1 MPYSISPAVLVTEQD
16 LTNVVPAVATTAGA
30 YAGAFSWGP
39 ALEVRTVASEKE
51 LSEEFFKPN
60 DTTAVSFFSAANF
73 LAYGTN
79 LQVVRVV
86 GDAARNAI
94 TSGTAV
100 AINNEED
107 YNNNYANGQGTV
119 GQWAAKYPGELGNS
133 LKVSIADSTA
143 YSKVATGIITTSTSL
158 TEVVGSGTDFLT
170 DTHIGSVLKTA
181 GGAVIGVVATISSE
195 TTLFLEANAT
205 VSLTDSTF
213 VSAWEYA
220 DQFGVA
226 PNTSD
231 YVSSVGGSGDELH
244 IVVVDEDGLFSGT
257 RGSILETFAFASKA
271 SDAKNSDGTSAF
283 YKEVINR
290 QSKYIWWMDHPVGAT
305 NWGTNA
311 ANIDTDFYNL
321 PTALTVSLTLGVSAD
336 TPTDGELIEGYM
348 MFANDELYDVS
359 LIVSGAASNIVKNAL
374 ISNIA
379 EVRKDCIVFCSP
391 AMDDVVNN
399 VGQEATDVTANKVN
413 ISTSYAFHDS
423 GWKYQYDRY
432 NDVYRW
438 IPLNGDV
445 AGLCA
450 RTDTTNDPWWSPAG
464 YTRGQIKNVVKL
476 AYSPDKADRDTLY
489 RANINPVVSFRG
501 QGTVLYG
508 DKTMLAKPSAFDRIN
523 VRRLFIVLEKAI
535 ATAAKY
541 QLFEFN
547 DVFSRAQFR
556 NLVEPFLRD
565 VKGRRGLTEFKVV
578 CDETNNTPQVISTN
592 EFVGDIYIVPNYS
605 TNVVR
610 LNFVASKAGLQFQ
623 TTGA

>member
-16 LTNVVPAVATTAGA
+16 LTNVVPAVASTAGA
-30 YAGAFSWGP
+30 FAGSFQWGP
-39 ALEVRTVASEKE
+39 ALEVRTIASEKE
-51 LSEEFFKPN
+51 LVETFLKPN
-60 DTTAVSFFSAANF
+60 NDTFVSFFSAANF
-73 LAYGTN
+73 LAYGNN

-86 GDAARNAI
+86 GANARNAVA
-94 TSGTAV
+94 SGTAV
-100 AINNEED
+100 KINNEED
-107 YNNNYANGQGTV
+107 YLNSYASGEGTV
-119 GQWAAKYPGELGNS
+119 GQWAAKYPGALGNS

-143 YSKVATGIITTSTSL
+143 YTKVPTGIITTSTAL
-158 TEVVGSGTDFLT
+158 AEVIGSGTTFLA
-170 DTHIGSVLKTA
+170 DLHIGSVLKTST
-181 GGAVIGVVATISSE
+181 GVVIGVVATISSD
-195 TTLFLEANAT
+195 TTLNLEQNAT
-205 VSLTDSTF
+205 VNLTDSPF
-213 VSAWEYA
+213 VSVWEYA

-231 YVSSVGGSGDELH
+231 FVQAANGANDEVH
-244 IVVVDEDGLFSGT
+244 IIVVDEGGLFTGV
-257 RGSILETFAFASKA
+257 RGSVLETFAYASKA
-271 SDAKNSDGTSAF
+271 SDAKNQDGTSAY

-290 QSKYIWWMDHPVGAT
+290 QSQYIWWMDHPTAGT
-305 NWGTNA
+305 NWGDLASAETEYA
-311 ANIDTDFYNL
+311 LL
-321 PTALTVSLTLGVSAD
+321 PTALTTTLTGGVSVD
-336 TPTDGELIEGYM
+336 TPTDGEIIEGYLI
-348 MFANDELYDVS
+348 FANDEVYDVS
-359 LIVSGAASNIVKNAL
+359 LVVSGGVSNTVKLAL

-379 EVRKDCIVFCSP
+379 ESRKDCIVYISP
-391 AMDDVVNN
+391 NMDDVVNN
-399 VGQEATDVTANKVN
+399 VGQEATDIVANKVN
-413 ISTSYAFHDS
+413 ISTSYGFMDS

-438 IPLNGDV
+438 VPLNGDT
-445 AGLCA
+445 AGLSA
-450 RTDTTNDPWWSPAG
+450 RTDSTNDPWWSPAG

-476 AYSPDKADRDTLY
+476 AYSPDKADRDALY
-489 RANINPVVSFRG
+489 RANVNPVVSFRG

-508 DKTMLAKPSAFDRIN
+508 DKTMLTKPSAFDRIN

-578 CDETNNTPQVISTN
+578 CDESNNTQQVITAN
-592 EFVGDIYIVPNYS
+592 EFVGDVFIVPNYS

-610 LNFVASKAGLQFQ
+610 LNFVASKAGLQFT

>member
-30 YAGAFSWGP
+30 FAGAFAWGP

-51 LSEEFFKPN
+51 LTEEFFKPN
-60 DTTAVSFFSAANF
+60 DETAVPFFSAANF
-73 LAYGTN
+73 LAYGNN

-86 GDAARNAI
+86 GAAARNAI
-94 TSGTAV
+94 TSGIAI

-107 YNNNYANGQGTV
+107 YNNNYSSGQGSV
-119 GQWAAKYPGELGNS
+119 GQWAAKYPGVLGNS

-143 YSKVATGIITTSTSL
+143 YSKVPSGIITTSTSL
-158 TEVVGSGTDFLT
+158 TEVIGSGTTFLT
-170 DTHIGSVLKTA
+170 DLHAGSVLKTSA
-181 GGAVIGVVATISSE
+181 GVVIGVVATISSN
-195 TTLFLEANAT
+195 TTLFLDANAT
-205 VSLTDSTF
+205 VTLTDSPF
-213 VSAWEYA
+213 VSVWEYA

-231 YVSSVGGSGDELH
+231 FVSSVGGTGDEVH

-257 RGSILETFAFASKA
+257 RGTILETFAFASKA
-271 SDAKNSDGTSAF
+271 ADAKNSDGTSAY

-311 ANIDTDFYNL
+311 ADVDTDFYNL

-336 TPTDGELIEGYM
+336 SPVDGEIIEGYM
-348 MFANDELYDVS
+348 LFANDELYDVS
-359 LIVSGAASNIVKNAL
+359 LIVSGGVSNTVKNAL

-379 EVRKDCIVFCSP
+379 EARKDCVVFCSP

-399 VGQEATDVTANKVN
+399 IGQEATDVVANKVN

-450 RTDTTNDPWWSPAG
+450 RTDATNDPWWSPAG

-476 AYSPDKADRDTLY
+476 AYSPDKADRDALY

-592 EFVGDIYIVPNYS
+592 EFVGDIFVVPNYS

-610 LNFVASKAGLQFQ
+610 LNFVASRAGIQFQ
-623 TTGA
+623 TTGT

>member
-30 YAGAFSWGP
+30 FAGAFAWGP

-51 LSEEFFKPN
+51 LTEEFFKPN
-60 DTTAVSFFSAANF
+60 DETAVPFFSAANF
-73 LAYGTN
+73 LAYGNN

-86 GDAARNAI
+86 GSAARNAI
-94 TSGTAV
+94 TSGTAI

-107 YNNNYANGQGTV
+107 YDNNYSSGQGSV
-119 GQWAAKYPGELGNS
+119 GQWAAKYPGVLGNS
-133 LKVSIADSTA
+133 LKVSIADSPA
-143 YSKVATGIITTSTSL
+143 YSKVPSGIITTSASL
-158 TEVVGSGTDFLT
+158 TEVIGSGTSFLT
-170 DTHIGSVLKTA
+170 DLHAGSVLKTSA
-181 GGAVIGVVATISSE
+181 GVVIGVVATISSD
-195 TTLFLEANAT
+195 TTLFLDANAT
-205 VSLTDSTF
+205 VTLTDSPF

-231 YVSSVGGSGDELH
+231 FVSSVGGTGDEVH

-257 RGSILETFAFASKA
+257 RGTILETFAFASKA
-271 SDAKNSDGTSAF
+271 ADAKNSDGTSAY

-311 ANIDTDFYNL
+311 ADVDTDFYNL

-336 TPTDGELIEGYM
+336 SPVDGEIIEGYM
-348 MFANDELYDVS
+348 LFANDELYDVS
-359 LIVSGAASNIVKNAL
+359 LIVSGGVSNTVKNAL

-379 EVRKDCIVFCSP
+379 EVRKDCVVFCSP

-399 VGQEATDVTANKVN
+399 IGQEATDVVANKVN

-450 RTDTTNDPWWSPAG
+450 RTDATNDPWWSPAG

-476 AYSPDKADRDTLY
+476 AYSPDKADRDALY

-592 EFVGDIYIVPNYS
+592 EFVGDIFIVPNYS

-610 LNFVASKAGLQFQ
+610 LNFVASRAGIQFQ

>member
-30 YAGAFSWGP
+30 FAGAFSWGP

-51 LSEEFFKPN
+51 LTEEFFKPN
-60 DTTAVSFFSAANF
+60 DETAVSFFSAANF
-73 LAYGTN
+73 LAYGNN

-86 GDAARNAI
+86 GAAARNAI
-94 TSGTAV
+94 TSGTAI

-107 YNNNYANGQGTV
+107 YNNNYSSGQGSV
-119 GQWAAKYPGELGNS
+119 GQWAAKYPGVLGNS

-143 YSKVATGIITTSTSL
+143 YSKVPSGIITTSTSL
-158 TEVVGSGTDFLT
+158 TEVIGSGTTFLT
-170 DTHIGSVLKTA
+170 DLHVGSVLKTSA
-181 GGAVIGVVATISSE
+181 GVVIGVVATISSD
-195 TTLFLEANAT
+195 TTLNLASNAT
-205 VSLTDSTF
+205 VTLTDSTF
-213 VSAWEYA
+213 VSVWEYV

-226 PNTSD
+226 PSTSD
-231 YVSSVGGSGDELH
+231 FVASVGGTNDEVH

-257 RGSILETFAFASKA
+257 RGTILETFAFASKA
-271 SDAKNSDGTSAF
+271 ADAKNSDGTSAY

-311 ANIDTDFYNL
+311 ADVDTDFYNL
-321 PTALTVSLTLGVSAD
+321 PTALTVSLTLGVTAD
-336 TPTDGELIEGYM
+336 SPVDGEIIEGYM
-348 MFANDELYDVS
+348 LFSNDELYDVS
-359 LIVSGAASNIVKNAL
+359 LIVSGGVSNTVKNAL

-379 EVRKDCIVFCSP
+379 EVRKDCLVFCSP

-399 VGQEATDVTANKVN
+399 IGQEAADVVANKVN
-413 ISTSYAFHDS
+413 ISTSYAVHDS

-438 IPLNGDV
+438 VPLNGDV

-450 RTDTTNDPWWSPAG
+450 RTDATNDPWWSPAG

-476 AYSPDKADRDTLY
+476 AYSPDKADRDALY

-592 EFVGDIYIVPNYS
+592 EFVGDIFVVPNYS

-610 LNFVASKAGLQFQ
+610 LNFVASKAGIQFQ

>member
-30 YAGAFSWGP
+30 FAGAFAWGP
-39 ALEVRTVASEKE
+39 ALEVRAVASEKE
-51 LSEEFFKPN
+51 LTEEFFKPN
-60 DTTAVSFFSAANF
+60 DETAVPFFSAANF
-73 LAYGTN
+73 LAYGNN

-86 GDAARNAI
+86 GAAARNAI
-94 TSGTAV
+94 TSGTAI

-107 YNNNYANGQGTV
+107 YNNNYSSGQGSV
-119 GQWAAKYPGELGNS
+119 GQWAAKYPGVLGNS

-143 YSKVATGIITTSTSL
+143 YSKVPSGIITTSTSL
-158 TEVVGSGTDFLT
+158 TEVIGSGTTFLT
-170 DTHIGSVLKTA
+170 DLHAGSVLKTSA
-181 GGAVIGVVATISSE
+181 GVVIGVVATISSD
-195 TTLFLEANAT
+195 TTLFLDANAT
-205 VSLTDSTF
+205 VTLTDSPF
-213 VSAWEYA
+213 VSVWEYA

-231 YVSSVGGSGDELH
+231 FVSSVGGTGDEVH

-257 RGSILETFAFASKA
+257 RGTVLESFAFASKA
-271 SDAKNSDGTSAF
+271 ADAKSSDGTSAY

-311 ANIDTDFYNL
+311 ADTDTDFYNL

-336 TPTDGELIEGYM
+336 SPVDGEIIEGYM
-348 MFANDELYDVS
+348 LFANDELYDVS
-359 LIVSGAASNIVKNAL
+359 LIVSGGVSNTVKNAL

-379 EVRKDCIVFCSP
+379 EVRKDCVVFCSP

-399 VGQEATDVTANKVN
+399 IGQEATDVVANKVN

-450 RTDTTNDPWWSPAG
+450 RTDATNDPWWSPAG

-476 AYSPDKADRDTLY
+476 AYSPDKADRDALY

-592 EFVGDIYIVPNYS
+592 EFVGDIFVVPNYS

-610 LNFVASKAGLQFQ
+610 LNFVASKAGIQFQ

>member
-1 MPYSISPAVLVTEQD
+1 MPYSISPAVLVTEKD

-30 YAGAFSWGP
+30 FAGPFQWGP
-39 ALEVRTVASEKE
+39 VLEVRTVTSEKDLAE
-51 LSEEFFKPN
+51 TFYKPN
-60 DTTAVSFFSAANF
+60 NDTAVSFFSAANF

-79 LQVVRVV
+79 LQVVRVT
-86 GDAARNAI
+86 GASARNAV

-100 AINNEED
+100 AINNELD
-107 YNNNYANGQGTV
+107 YTNNYSSGEGAV
-119 GQWAAKYPGELGNS
+119 GQWAAKYPGAMGNS

-143 YSKVATGIITTSTSL
+143 YSKVPTGIITTSTSL
-158 TEVVGSGTDFLT
+158 TEVIGSGTAFLT
-170 DTHIGSVLKTA
+170 DLHSGSVLKTK
-181 GGAVIGVVATISSE
+181 GGVVIGVVATISSD
-195 TTLFLEANAT
+195 TTLKLVSNAT

-213 VSAWEYA
+213 VSVWEYA

-226 PNTSD
+226 PSTSD
-231 YVSSVGGSGDELH
+231 FAAAANGTNDEVH
-244 IVVVDEDGLFSGT
+244 IIVIDEGGLFTGT
-257 RGSILETFAFASKA
+257 RGAVLETFAYASKA
-271 SDAKNSDGTSAF
+271 SDAKNSDGTSAY

-290 QSKYIWWMDHPVGAT
+290 QSQYIWWMDHPVAGT
-305 NWGTNA
+305 NWGDTA
-311 ANIDTDFYNL
+311 AAETDFASL
-321 PTALTVSLTLGVSAD
+321 ATAINASLTGGVSAD
-336 TPTDGELIEGYM
+336 TPTDGEVIEGFM
-348 MFANDELYDVS
+348 TFANDEVYDVS
-359 LIVSGAASNIVKNAL
+359 LIVTGDASNTVKNAV

-379 EVRKDCIVFCSP
+379 EVRKDCVVFVSP
-391 AMDDVVNN
+391 NMNDVVNN
-399 VGQEATDVTANKVN
+399 VGQEATDVVANKVN
-413 ISTSYAFHDS
+413 ISSSYAFHDS

-438 IPLNGDV
+438 VPLNGDV
-445 AGLCA
+445 AGLAA
-450 RTDTTNDPWWSPAG
+450 RTDATNDPWWSPAG

-476 AYSPDKADRDTLY
+476 AYSPDKADRDALY

-508 DKTMLAKPSAFDRIN
+508 DKTMQMKPSAFDRIN

-578 CDETNNTPQVISTN
+578 CDETNNTPQVISSN
-592 EFVGDIYIVPNYS
+592 EFVGDIFIVPNYS
-605 TNVVR
+605 VNVIR
-610 LNFVASKAGLQFQ
+610 LNFVASKAGLQFEV
-623 TTGA
+623 TGA

>member
-30 YAGAFSWGP
+30 FAGAFAWGP

-51 LSEEFFKPN
+51 LTEEFFKPN
-60 DTTAVSFFSAANF
+60 DETAVPFFSAANF
-73 LAYGTN
+73 LAYGNN

-86 GDAARNAI
+86 GAAARNAI
-94 TSGTAV
+94 TSGTAI

-107 YNNNYANGQGTV
+107 YNNNYSSGQGSV
-119 GQWAAKYPGELGNS
+119 GQWAAKYPGVLGNS

-143 YSKVATGIITTSTSL
+143 YSKVPSGIITTSTSL
-158 TEVVGSGTDFLT
+158 TEVIGSGTTFLT
-170 DTHIGSVLKTA
+170 DLHAGSVLKTSA
-181 GGAVIGVVATISSE
+181 GVVIGVVATISSD
-195 TTLFLEANAT
+195 TTLFLDANAT
-205 VSLTDSTF
+205 VTLTDSPF

-231 YVSSVGGSGDELH
+231 FVSSVGGTGDEVH

-257 RGSILETFAFASKA
+257 RGTILETFAFASKA
-271 SDAKNSDGTSAF
+271 ADAKNSDGTSAY

-311 ANIDTDFYNL
+311 ADVDTDFYNL

-336 TPTDGELIEGYM
+336 SPVDGEIIEGYM
-348 MFANDELYDVS
+348 LFANDELYDVS
-359 LIVSGAASNIVKNAL
+359 LIVSGGVSNTVKNAL

-379 EVRKDCIVFCSP
+379 EARKDCVVFCSP

-399 VGQEATDVTANKVN
+399 IGQEATDVVANKVN

-450 RTDTTNDPWWSPAG
+450 RTDATNDPWWSPAG

-476 AYSPDKADRDTLY
+476 AYSPDKADRDALY

-592 EFVGDIYIVPNYS
+592 EFVGDIFVVPNYS

-610 LNFVASKAGLQFQ
+610 LNFVASRAGIQFQ
-623 TTGA
+623 TTGT

>member
-30 YAGAFSWGP
+30 FAGAFSWGP

-51 LSEEFFKPN
+51 LTEEFFKPN
-60 DTTAVSFFSAANF
+60 DETAVSFFSAANF
-73 LAYGTN
+73 LAYGNN

-86 GDAARNAI
+86 GAAARNAI

-107 YNNNYANGQGTV
+107 YNNNYSNGQGSV
-119 GQWAAKYPGELGNS
+119 GQWAAKYPGVLGNS

-143 YSKVATGIITTSTSL
+143 YSKVPSGIISTSTSL
-158 TEVVGSGTDFLT
+158 TEVIGSGTTFLT
-170 DTHIGSVLKTA
+170 DLHIGSVVKTST
-181 GGAVIGVVATISSE
+181 GVVIGVVATISSD
-195 TTLFLEANAT
+195 TTLNLAANAT
-205 VSLTDSTF
+205 VTLTDSPF
-213 VSAWEYA
+213 VSEWEYA
-220 DQFGVA
+220 EQFGVA
-226 PNTSD
+226 PSTSD
-231 YVSSVGGSGDELH
+231 FVASVGGTNDEVH
-244 IVVVDEDGLFSGT
+244 IVIVDEDGLFSGT
-257 RGSILETFAFASKA
+257 RGTILETFAFASKA
-271 SDAKNSDGTSAF
+271 ADAKNSDGTSAY

-311 ANIDTDFYNL
+311 ADVDTDFYNL

-336 TPTDGELIEGYM
+336 SPVDGEIIEGYM
-348 MFANDELYDVS
+348 LFSNDELYDVS
-359 LIVSGAASNIVKNAL
+359 LIVSGGVSNTVKSAL

-379 EVRKDCIVFCSP
+379 EVRKDCLVFCSP

-399 VGQEATDVTANKVN
+399 IGQEATDVVANKVN
-413 ISTSYAFHDS
+413 ISTSYAVHDS

-438 IPLNGDV
+438 VPLNGDV

-450 RTDTTNDPWWSPAG
+450 RTDATNDPWWSPAG

-476 AYSPDKADRDTLY
+476 AYSPDKADRDALY

-592 EFVGDIYIVPNYS
+592 EFVGDIFVVPNYS

-610 LNFVASKAGLQFQ
+610 LNFVASKAGIQFQ

>member
-30 YAGAFSWGP
+30 FAGAFSWGP

-51 LSEEFFKPN
+51 LTEEFFKPN
-60 DTTAVSFFSAANF
+60 DETAVSFFSAANF
-73 LAYGTN
+73 LAYGNN

-86 GDAARNAI
+86 GAAARNAI

-107 YNNNYANGQGTV
+107 YNNNYSNGQGSV
-119 GQWAAKYPGELGNS
+119 GQWAAKYPGVLGNS

-143 YSKVATGIITTSTSL
+143 YSKVPSGIISTSTSL
-158 TEVVGSGTDFLT
+158 TEVIGSGTTFLT
-170 DTHIGSVLKTA
+170 DLHIGSVVKTST
-181 GGAVIGVVATISSE
+181 GVVIGVVATISSD
-195 TTLFLEANAT
+195 TTLNLAANAT
-205 VSLTDSTF
+205 VTLTDSPF

-220 DQFGVA
+220 EQFGVA
-226 PNTSD
+226 PSTSD
-231 YVSSVGGSGDELH
+231 FVASVGGTNDEVH
-244 IVVVDEDGLFSGT
+244 IVIVDEDGLFSGT
-257 RGSILETFAFASKA
+257 RGTILETFAFASKA
-271 SDAKNSDGTSAF
+271 ADAKNSDGTSAY

-311 ANIDTDFYNL
+311 ADVDTDFYNL

-336 TPTDGELIEGYM
+336 SPVDGEIIEGYM
-348 MFANDELYDVS
+348 LFSNDELYDVS
-359 LIVSGAASNIVKNAL
+359 LIVSGGVSNTVKSAL

-379 EVRKDCIVFCSP
+379 EVRKDCLVFCSP

-399 VGQEATDVTANKVN
+399 IGQEATDVVANKVN
-413 ISTSYAFHDS
+413 ISTSYAVHDS

-438 IPLNGDV
+438 VPLNGDV

-450 RTDTTNDPWWSPAG
+450 RTDATNDPWWSPAG

-476 AYSPDKADRDTLY
+476 AYSPDKADRDALY

-592 EFVGDIYIVPNYS
+592 EFVGDIFVVPNYS

-610 LNFVASKAGLQFQ
+610 LNFVASKAGIQFQ